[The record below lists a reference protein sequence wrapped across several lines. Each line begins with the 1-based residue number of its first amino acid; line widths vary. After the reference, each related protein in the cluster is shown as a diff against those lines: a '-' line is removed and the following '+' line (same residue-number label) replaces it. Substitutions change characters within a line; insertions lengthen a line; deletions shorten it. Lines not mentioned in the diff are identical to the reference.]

1 MIYKGPSGP
10 FFMTHFKYITDHLLR
25 AWVQSWTYNFK
36 IWADLMTNNYEAYAN
51 PYGESPERECYEW
64 FWASISMDETYS
76 KDYLESL
83 YQMMDDID
91 SGKVKPIPIT
101 LEELVEEDNN
111 EQL

>member
-1 MIYKGPSGP
+1 
-10 FFMTHFKYITDHLLR
+10 MTHFKYITDHLLR
-25 AWVQSWTYNFK
+25 SWVQSWIYNFK
-36 IWADLMTNNYEAYAN
+36 IWADLMTDNYEAYAN
-51 PYGESPERECYEW
+51 PYAESPEQECYEW
-64 FWASISMDETYS
+64 FWASISMDDTYS
-76 KDYLESL
+76 KDFLESL